1 MTIPRAVLILAD
13 GTRFEGAAF
22 GHVGEASGVAV
33 FYTGVVGY
41 QEILTHPSYRG
52 ALVTMTYPIIGSY
65 GVNGEDNESPAV
77 QAAGLV
83 VREAS
88 RMFSNFRATG
98 SLEALMVRKQVV
110 GIQGVDTRAVAVH
123 LREHGEMPGTIVP
136 ADADVDAAAERLRRG
151 PPPDSSAMLTEVTWS
166 GRREPADDPRRTVV
180 LLNLGVT
187 EGLLVQLTDLG
198 CAVEVLEAG
207 ASADD
212 VLAAKADGILVAG
225 GPGDPRDLADQV
237 ETVRGLL
244 GEAPLLGVGL
254 GHQVLALAL
263 GCQVEAMKTGHRG
276 LNYPVRDHTGLRG
289 QGGRGAITVQ
299 HHRYVVAA
307 DGVPKGVEVT
317 HTNFN
322 DGTLEGV
329 RNAKARAWGVQW
341 HPSRDEMERPSP
353 VLRAFCEG
361 PA

>member
-52 ALVTMTYPIIGSY
+52 ALVTMTYPIIGSC
-65 GVNGEDNESPAV
+65 GVNGDDNESPGV

-98 SLEALMVRKQVV
+98 SLEGLMARKQVV
-110 GIQGVDTRAVAVH
+110 GIREVDTRALAVH
-123 LREHGEMPGTIVP
+123 LRERGEMAAAIVP
-136 ADADVDAAAERLRRG
+136 ADGDVGAAAERLRTA
-151 PPPDSSAMLTEVTWS
+151 PPPDSAAMPAEVTWS
-166 GRREPADDPRRTVV
+166 GRRQPDGEAVRTLA
-180 LLNLGVT
+180 LLNLGVA
-187 EGLLVQLTDLG
+187 ESLLRQLADLG

-212 VLAAKADGILVAG
+212 VLAVGADGVLVAG
-225 GPGDPRDLADQV
+225 GPGDPRAMADQA
-237 ETVRGLL
+237 ETVRALVGQ
-244 GEAPLLGVGL
+244 APLLGVGL

-263 GCQVEAMKTGHRG
+263 GCTVEMMPTGHRG
-276 LNYPVRDHTGLRG
+276 LNYPVRDHA
-289 QGGRGAITVQ
+289 GGRGAITVQ
-299 HHRYVVAA
+299 HHRYVVAG
-307 DGVPKGVEVT
+307 DGVPKGVEVS
-317 HTNFN
+317 HTNLG
-322 DGTLEGV
+322 DGTVEGV
-329 RNAKARAWGVQW
+329 RCTRARAWGIQW
-341 HPSRDEMERPSP
+341 HPSRDEMQRPSP
-353 VLRAFCEG
+353 VLAAFCEG
-361 PA
+361 LA